1 MNIIDFVHITTVFL
15 ASNIKNILKVRKV
28 HSKKISKLFS
38 DNSYYELAAS
48 HDPEKVLLNF
58 SNHLLTVHEK
68 SSLSSGLNFAI
79 LAKNV
84 NYADYLLPVELL
96 FRNIDLCEISS
107 YDKKF
112 IRNRL
117 RDCAFT
123 SFRDSS
129 KINENNLS
137 KEKHLALDDLAKNRG
152 FVIQKAD
159 KGNTVVI

>member
-15 ASNIKNILKVRKV
+15 TSNIKNILKVRKV

-107 YDKKF
+107 YDK
-112 IRNRL
+112 
-117 RDCAFT
+117 
-123 SFRDSS
+123 
-129 KINENNLS
+129 
-137 KEKHLALDDLAKNRG
+137 
-152 FVIQKAD
+152 
-159 KGNTVVI
+159 